1 MPDDKLGC
9 RRSKS
14 FSLHG
19 CMLIY
24 VNKMSVSYDQD
35 TNEIEVYR
43 AKLRQKV
50 ATKLWKRAQV
60 CVERQRGHMEHVIR
74 RAGH

>member
-1 MPDDKLGC
+1 MPGDKLGC

-24 VNKMSVSYDQD
+24 VSKMSVSYDQD

-43 AKLRQKV
+43 AKLLSHPKGGKNQQIGSNNVNNLICELCK
-50 ATKLWKRAQV
+50 T
-60 CVERQRGHMEHVIR
+60 
-74 RAGH
+74 

>member
-24 VNKMSVSYDQD
+24 VNKMSVPYDQD
-35 TNEIEVYR
+35 TNEFEVYR
-43 AKLRQKV
+43 AKLRQKLV
-50 ATKLWKRAQV
+50 AKLGAIQ
-60 CVERQRGHMEHVIR
+60 
-74 RAGH
+74 

>member
-1 MPDDKLGC
+1 M
-9 RRSKS
+9 
-14 FSLHG
+14 
-19 CMLIY
+19 Y

-43 AKLRQKV
+43 AKLRQKL
-50 ATKLWKRAQV
+50 AAKLWKQAQV
-60 CVERQRGHMEHVIR
+60 CVERQGGHMEHVIK

>member
-43 AKLRQKV
+43 AKLRQKLAV
-50 ATKLWKRAQV
+50 KLWATLRNELKSVLSAK
-60 CVERQRGHMEHVIR
+60 EDTWNM
-74 RAGH
+74 

>member
-9 RRSKS
+9 RCSKS

-35 TNEIEVYR
+35 TNEIEVYK
-43 AKLRQKV
+43 AKLRQKL
-50 ATKLWKRAQV
+50 AAKLWTTLRNELKSALSAK
-60 CVERQRGHMEHVIR
+60 EDTWNM
-74 RAGH
+74 